1 MNKDIKAINEQYNA
15 GINNTERN
23 VDSFAYPA
31 TDYAVQRSEQEEGGK
46 LKRNILLDLNNMFKR
61 AQRGLP
67 EDYKFI
73 LIMLDKVKKDIA
85 GLL

>member
-15 GINNTERN
+15 GINHTERHA
-23 VDSFAYPA
+23 SSYAHPA
-31 TDYAVQRSEQEEGGK
+31 VDYAVQRSEQEEDNG
-46 LKRNILLDLNNMFKR
+46 LKQRIALDLNNMYKR
-61 AQRGLP
+61 SQRGLA

-73 LIMLDKVKKDIA
+73 LIMLDKIKKDIS